1 MSLAAVYLQHR
12 LQLLERHVS
21 TLVQMMKM
29 RHPEDAADLADLEW
43 VWQAEC
49 EEMHRVFLK
58 GDGAYFEERE
68 ARQRRAGR
76 P

>member
-1 MSLAAVYLQHR
+1 MSLTAVNLQHQ

-21 TLVQMMKM
+21 ALVQMMKLH
-29 RHPEDAADLADLEW
+29 HPEEAVDLADLDRLW
-43 VWQAEC
+43 HAEC

-58 GDGAYFEERE
+58 GDRTYFDERE
-68 ARQRRAGR
+68 ARQRRGGA

>member
-1 MSLAAVYLQHR
+1 MSLTAVYLQHR

-29 RHPEDAADLADLEW
+29 RHPDDAADLADLER

-49 EEMHRVFLK
+49 EEMHRVFLA
-58 GDGAYFEERE
+58 GDRAYFEERE
-68 ARQRRAGR
+68 ARQRRARR